1 MSTVVKPAATVQQE
15 YQAVSTGSL
24 KPQLPCIIG
33 PHFKVFDVDDVED
46 REIINFGNYVP
57 GEDTD
62 YSYKELPAGAK
73 VDLDSLVLRMESI
86 LAKFATL
93 SGSDVIE
100 RGSQANYMTIKTGN
114 GFQDFVNSAGTSY
127 SRNSDFKLRDVQI
140 GDRVK
145 IVASGKTLK
154 SRIVGF
160 INDVVAASVG
170 TPDSSDNPNTQSYAG
185 SVAETNDQGTDHVPT
200 IDVATTKYVGD
211 ITKGIINDVYVLECI
226 EAGAP
231 ATAKFKVTS
240 TTGDNVLSITSV
252 AFGTAFDV
260 GTRGLR
266 AQIASSGTEDFIVG
280 EIYTFTVAAEY
291 LNSAPSLESAASA
304 YNGSFDTV
312 YTIEVIKGGT
322 WAQKPQV
329 IVKTSTGIDAAGPQV
344 VDHDVS
350 FNVGTLGII
359 AKFANDY
366 DEEQGGL
373 VLGDT
378 YTIAATA
385 SNKGAVKTAILANP
399 IDSSI
404 TAGTDLTVDFYIYK
418 ESMDIPTKGYPYFG
432 STNLVATDDTIT
444 VGAGIVIQDST
455 WLELDGVTLG
465 DLTVEEA
472 VLYIGYRALLVDKVG
487 ILQSLSDLSSVA
499 AVFGKVNSQNPIALG
514 VNNVLLNSA
523 GQTCY
528 FITVGSDDLAGYQAA
543 LEVLETDPTPYFR
556 LVMSSDADVLALLKA
571 HVKAQSATEIGNRCM
586 GIVASDFPTT
596 ITKYDKKSN
605 GDNWTGYV
613 AVEPGSSPAIYTRL
627 NVAGAT
633 FITDGIRAGDELR
646 TLFGADAFG
655 NETYS
660 SVLISSVIDEENII
674 LVSPGF
680 SAAVGGVG
688 NLQRI
693 QIVRSLTQDEQAI
706 EAKKLS
712 ESFADSKVV
721 NVFPDIPLDDDTFYL
736 AAAIA
741 GLASSV
747 APHQPITEY
756 VITGYSSQKATK
768 KRFTETQLDVIA
780 SGGTLIVT
788 REIGSGSVYIR
799 HQITTDASDIRKSE
813 FSMVRNFDSIADYV
827 LQGFKSFKGKW
838 NQHENFFQILDTQLR
853 HRFNY
858 LVNTQV
864 TESAGAQLKSWDSS
878 TLKIAQNPVLKTAVD
893 MEAEIEMPYPANQ
906 LKLKL
911 TAIA

>member
-1 MSTVVKPAATVQQE
+1 MSTVVTPAATVQQE
-15 YQAVSTGSL
+15 YQAVSTGTL

-33 PHFKVFDVDDVED
+33 PHFKVFDVDDTED
-46 REIINFGNYVP
+46 REIINFGSYVP
-57 GEDTD
+57 GVDTD

-73 VDLDSLVLRMESI
+73 VDLNSLALRLESI

-93 SGSDVIE
+93 SGSNVIE
-100 RGSQANYMTIKTGN
+100 RGSQANYIKIATGN
-114 GFQDFVNSAGTSY
+114 GFQDYTNSAGS
-127 SRNSDFKLRDVQI
+127 SFARNSVFKLRDVQI

-145 IVASGKTLK
+145 IVANSKTLK

-160 INDVVAASVG
+160 VHDTVAASVG
-170 TPDSSDNPNTQSYAG
+170 TPSASANPSTRSYSG
-185 SVAETNDQGTDHVPT
+185 SVVETDDKSTDHVPT
-200 IDVATTKYVGD
+200 INTATTSYIGD

-231 ATAKFKVTS
+231 ETAKFKVTS
-240 TTGDNVLSITSV
+240 NTGDNVLSVTSV

-266 AQIASSGTEDFIVG
+266 AQIASSGSEDFIVG
-280 EIYTFTVAAEY
+280 EKYTFTVAAAY
-291 LNSAPSLESAASA
+291 TNGAPTLTSGSTV
-304 YNGSFDTV
+304 YNGLYDTA

-322 WAQKPQV
+322 WAEKPQV

-350 FNVGTLGII
+350 FNVGTLGV
-359 AKFANDY
+359 AVKFAN
-366 DEEQGGL
+366 EFAATQGGL

-378 YTIAATA
+378 YTIAVTA
-385 SNKGAVKTAILANP
+385 SAKGAIKTAVLANP

-404 TAGTDLTVDFYIYK
+404 AEGDDLTVDFYIYK

-432 STNLVATDDTIT
+432 STNLLATADTIT
-444 VGAGIVIQDST
+444 VAAGIVVQDSS
-455 WLELDGVTLG
+455 WLELDGETLG
-465 DLTVEEA
+465 DLSVEEA
-472 VLYIGYRALLVDKVG
+472 TVYIGYRALLTDKVG
-487 ILQSLSDLSSVA
+487 ILQSLSDLSSVG
-499 AVFGKVNSQNPIALG
+499 AVFGKVNSKNPIGLG

-556 LVMSSDADVLALLKA
+556 LVMSSDPAILDLLKA
-571 HVKAQSATEIGNRCM
+571 HVKAQSATEVGNRCM
-586 GIVASDFPTT
+586 GIVASDFPTSV
-596 ITKYDKKSN
+596 TKYDKKSN

-633 FITDGIRAGDELR
+633 FVTDGIRAGDELR

-660 SVLISSVIDEENII
+660 SVLIDSVIDEENII

-680 SAAVGGVG
+680 SAAVGSSG
-688 NLQRI
+688 NPQRI
-693 QIVRSLTQDEQAI
+693 QIIRALTQDEQAI

-721 NVFPDIPLDDDTFYL
+721 NVFPDIPLDDAEYYL

-741 GLASSV
+741 GLACSV
-747 APHQPITEY
+747 VPHQPITEY
-756 VITGYSSQKATK
+756 AITGYSSQKATK
-768 KRFTETQLDVIA
+768 KRFTETQLNVIA

-788 REIGSGSVYIR
+788 REIGSGTVFIR
-799 HQITTDASDIRKSE
+799 HQITTDVSDIRKSE
-813 FSMVRNFDSIADYV
+813 FSMVRNYDSIADYV

-858 LVNTQV
+858 LVNTSV
-864 TESAGAQLKSWDSS
+864 TETAGPQLKSWNSAS
-878 TLKIAQNPVLKTAVD
+878 LKIAQNPVLKTAVD
-893 MEAEIEMPYPANQ
+893 MEAEVEMPYPANQ